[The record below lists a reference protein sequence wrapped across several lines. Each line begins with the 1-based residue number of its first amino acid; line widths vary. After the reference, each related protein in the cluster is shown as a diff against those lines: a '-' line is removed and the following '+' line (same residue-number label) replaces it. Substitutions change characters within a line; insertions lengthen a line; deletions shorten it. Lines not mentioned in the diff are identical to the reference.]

1 VWLRRLATDRIA
13 RTRSATSPEP
23 APFVITLQVKNAL
36 QLAAVN
42 DAAARRGLRVGMALA
57 DAKAMYPTLTVA
69 DADPDADRNLLAA
82 VADWCDRYTPLIG
95 FDPPDGLMLDITGC
109 AHLFGG
115 EAAFCGDIVQRL
127 ERQGFAARAAIADT
141 VGCAWAVSRF
151 SYPSLAGEGKQKQ
164 HLIVSPGGTRD
175 ALLPLRLAALRIA
188 PDIAAALGQAGFK
201 SIADVIDRPRAPLAA
216 RFGEEFIRRIDQAVG
231 REDEPITPRLPV
243 PPYVAERRFAD
254 PILLEADVL
263 RTTELLAQELA
274 HMLERR
280 GEGARRLQVALFRTD
295 GKVYRS
301 EVGTGAPL
309 RDPARMRALFGE
321 RLAAAGE
328 VCDPGF
334 GFDVVRLAA
343 LATERCDPVQ
353 TGLTTPDHGAALTH
367 LVDRLGARF
376 GLRRVTRALP
386 HDSHIPEFAVAA
398 VPAHIGRE
406 KFIMRHG
413 VSLPRPE
420 GERVGRG
427 GYDRSVSHRRSPL
440 IPPSPLRGEGVKHS
454 ASLKQIELMKMDAR
468 PGAAAKDENR
478 FHQDGLCPPRP
489 IRLLGRPEPIEAIA
503 EVPDGPPVRFRW
515 RRVLHQVAHA
525 EGPERI
531 AMEWWHDPKGRALTR
546 DYFRVESREG
556 LRLWVYREGLFG
568 RELQEP
574 RWFLHGLFA

>member
-1 VWLRRLATDRIA
+1 LVVA
-13 RTRSATSPEP
+13 
-23 APFVITLQVKNAL
+23 LQVKNAL
-36 QLAAVN
+36 RLAAVN
-42 DAAARRGLRVGMALA
+42 DAAARLGLRVGMALA
-57 DAKAMYPTLTVA
+57 DAKAMYPGLALA
-69 DADPDADRNLLAA
+69 DADPDADQGLLAA
-82 VADWCDRYTPLIG
+82 IADWCDRYTPLIG
-95 FDPPDGLMLDITGC
+95 LDPPDGLMLDITGC

-115 EAAFCGDIVQRL
+115 EAAFGGDIVQRL
-127 ERQGFAARAAIADT
+127 GRQGFAARAAIADT
-141 VGCAWAVSRF
+141 VGCAWAVARH
-151 SYPSLAGEGKQKQ
+151 GGKQAS
-164 HLIVSPGGTRD
+164 HIIVPPGGTHA
-175 ALLPLRLAALRIA
+175 ALLPLRLTALRIA
-188 PDIAAALGQAGFK
+188 PDIEAALGQAGLK
-201 SIADVIDRPRAPLAA
+201 CIADVIERPRAPLAA
-216 RFGEEFIRRIDQAVG
+216 RFGEQFIRHIDQAVG

-243 PPYVAERRFAD
+243 PAYVAERRFAE

-263 RTTELLAQELA
+263 RTTEQLAHELA

-295 GKVYRS
+295 GKVQRC

-309 RDPARMRALFGE
+309 RDPTRMRALFAE

-343 LATERCDPVQ
+343 LATERCDPLQ
-353 TGLTTPDHGAALTH
+353 TGLAAPDHGAALTH

-398 VPAHIGRE
+398 VPAHAHLSNLIHP
-406 KFIMRHG
+406 HG
-413 VSLPRPE
+413 E
-420 GERVGRG
+420 ERG
-427 GYDRSVSHRRSPL
+427 RSPRVSNHSRRAH
-440 IPPSPLRGEGVKHS
+440 PSPS
-454 ASLKQIELMKMDAR
+454 AQERAPQDEAANLFL
-468 PGAAAKDENR
+468 AAAPEADR
-478 FHQDGLCPPRP
+478 LHQDGLAPPRP

-556 LRLWVYREGLFG
+556 VRLWVYREGLYG